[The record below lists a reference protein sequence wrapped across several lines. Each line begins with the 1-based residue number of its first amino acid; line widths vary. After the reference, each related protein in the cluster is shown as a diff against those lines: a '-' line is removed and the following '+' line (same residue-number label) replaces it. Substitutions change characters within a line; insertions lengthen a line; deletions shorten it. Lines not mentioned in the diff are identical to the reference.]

1 MNRLLKATTT
11 RVFAA
16 VLAMLLLGA
25 LLPFAL
31 RGRSSPISSV
41 VGLVTGP
48 LQGLS
53 ASLSNLVADFTG
65 HFASSTEL
73 QRRLDERDE
82 EIAEL
87 RAMLVDYHDAIARL
101 DFYAEFLDLRR
112 ENPTFRFAESAI
124 IGIDPIGDSIAAFTL
139 NRGTVSG
146 IAAGNPVL
154 MGQYL
159 VGVVAEAGLTTAI
172 VHTVVNPRVNIA
184 VYETLTGEI
193 GFANAS
199 PELAA
204 RGLTSIPQLD
214 RATAIAPGF
223 LICTSG
229 LGGIYPRDLIL
240 GVVTDVIEGD
250 QGFYVTAIIEPAADL
265 TSLRDVLVLI
275 EQ

>member
-1 MNRLLKATTT
+1 MNRLLKTTTT
-11 RVFAA
+11 RVFAL
-16 VLAMLLLGA
+16 VLAMLLLGS

-31 RGRSSPISSV
+31 RGNASPITSV
-41 VGLVTGP
+41 VGLITGP

-53 ASLSNLVADFTG
+53 AMLSNRVADITS
-65 HFASSTEL
+65 HFASSAEL
-73 QRRLDERDE
+73 QRRLDERDD

-87 RAMLVDYHDAIARL
+87 RAMLVNYHDAIARL

-112 ENPTFRFAESAI
+112 ENPSFRFAESAI
-124 IGIDPIGDSIAAFTL
+124 IGIDQIGDSISAFTL
-139 NRGTVSG
+139 NRGAASG
-146 IAAGNPVL
+146 ISAGNPVL

-159 VGVVAEAGLTTAI
+159 VGVIAEAGLTTST

-214 RATAIAPGF
+214 RATAITTGY
-223 LICTSG
+223 LIATSG

-240 GVVTDVIEGD
+240 GVVTDVIDGD
-250 QGFYVTAIIEPAADL
+250 QGFYVTAIIEPAVDL

>member
-1 MNRLLKATTT
+1 MNRLLKTTTT
-11 RVFAA
+11 RVFAL

-25 LLPFAL
+25 LLPFVM
-31 RGRSSPISSV
+31 RGTASPITSV
-41 VGLVTGP
+41 VGLITGP

-53 ASLSNLVADFTG
+53 ASLSNALADFTS
-65 HFASSTEL
+65 HFASAAEL
-73 QRRLDERDE
+73 QARLDERDE
-82 EIAEL
+82 ELAEL
-87 RAMLVDYHDAIARL
+87 RAMLVEYHDAIARL

-112 ENPTFRFAESAI
+112 ENPDFRFAESAI
-124 IGIDPIGDSIAAFTL
+124 IGIDSIGDSIAAFTL
-139 NRGTVSG
+139 NRGSASG
-146 IAAGNPVL
+146 ISAGNPVL

-159 VGVVAEAGLTTAI
+159 VGVIAEAGLTTST
-172 VHTVVNPRVNIA
+172 VHTIVNPRVNIA

-214 RATAIAPGF
+214 RTTAITSGY
-223 LICTSG
+223 LIATSG

-240 GVVTDVIEGD
+240 GVVTDVIDGD
-250 QGFYVTAIIEPAADL
+250 QGFYVSAIIEPAVDL
-265 TSLRDVLVLI
+265 TSLRDVLVLV